1 MIKHFTSKRKN
12 FVNNMIEKK
21 KKIQSIYTSLIIFE
35 LFSILLKCTINI
47 TKIYLIDNK
56 RKLEILNDCY
66 K

>member
-1 MIKHFTSKRKN
+1 MIKYFTSKRKN

>member
-1 MIKHFTSKRKN
+1 
-12 FVNNMIEKK
+12 MIEKK

-66 K
+66 KWLLQWNNRK

>member
-1 MIKHFTSKRKN
+1 MIKHFTLKRKN

>member
-1 MIKHFTSKRKN
+1 MIKHFISKRKN